1 MTGGVAMAIVAKDA
15 SKSILLQIV
24 TSQIGVERNA
34 MPIRMKPHAHLFY
47 EVVFLVKG
55 VLRHHIR
62 IQGELCEREQI
73 VGDIFAIAPNEEHWY
88 DDSAD
93 AAYYNLYISPGVF
106 AEMQQRLHSDGGFN
120 SLAMQ
125 NVFYRHAHGFQTLH
139 VEGREYK
146 QIEVLCQEA
155 AQEYENVRAGTPL
168 VLQAL
173 VSAILTLLCRHWEKT
188 RASRLEGEANSN
200 ALIIMH
206 ALEYIQEHY
215 AEPINIDALAKSLFV
230 SSDHF
235 RKNFKRVTGTSPV
248 KYINNLRVR
257 HAMDLLKNPS
267 MRISIIA
274 AQTGFGDINN
284 FTRCFTRINRISPSA
299 FRKQVLSRSY
309 EESPRGV

>member
-1 MTGGVAMAIVAKDA
+1 MCFIGTRMG
-15 SKSILLQIV
+15 SKRCMWKGQNTNRSRCFARKRR
-24 TSQIGVERNA
+24 RN
-34 MPIRMKPHAHLFY
+34 MRM
-47 EVVFLVKG
+47 
-55 VLRHHIR
+55 
-62 IQGELCEREQI
+62 C
-73 VGDIFAIAPNEEHWY
+73 
-88 DDSAD
+88 
-93 AAYYNLYISPGVF
+93 
-106 AEMQQRLHSDGGFN
+106 
-120 SLAMQ
+120 
-125 NVFYRHAHGFQTLH
+125 
-139 VEGREYK
+139 
-146 QIEVLCQEA
+146 
-155 AQEYENVRAGTPL
+155 AGTPL

-173 VSAILTLLCRHWEKT
+173 VSAIVTLLCRHWEK
-188 RASRLEGEANSN
+188 AQANCLEGEANSN

-267 MRISIIA
+267 MRISSIA

-284 FTRCFTRINRISPSA
+284 FTRCFTRINHISPSA